1 LIGHARVGWSC
12 RSVPLTSRYASMNT
26 DPNGLFTLLSL
37 TALLMMIINTAGRR
51 CSAQHRCNAF
61 PQR

>member
-1 LIGHARVGWSC
+1 
-12 RSVPLTSRYASMNT
+12 VPLTSRYASMNT
-26 DPNGLFTLLSL
+26 DPNELFTLLSL

-51 CSAQHRCNAF
+51 SSAQHRCNAF